1 MRNYA
6 NRHRQRLFAFLVQV
20 QLTLYLFPMGWLCIL
35 SSCQGLQMEPRSPKS
50 RPLRPTFLPSWGGI
64 FKMASSSYMS
74 QIDKSG
80 NYEWLTFNVIL
91 ILSQVSVEVH
101 INVGKE
107 WVYLCLHS
115 LLVLQ
120 FQVTWNSW
128 KKATKRVRLAHNC
141 SLERL
146 NGYNH
151 VRDYFVNKSRT
162 PIAKILWF
170 MTRIVKECRWKSQN
184 NLDIFNLVF
193 IYIKILRFIG
203 SFLNNYYYNGELHHC
218 NMVQK

>member
-1 MRNYA
+1 MCVIMQIGTDNA
-6 NRHRQRLFAFLVQV
+6 FFAFLVKIWIPIL

-35 SSCQGLQMEPRSPKS
+35 SSCQGLQKEPRSPKS

-162 PIAKILWF
+162 PIDNVWF
-170 MTRIVKECRWKSQN
+170 TTWIVNESRRKSQKI
-184 NLDIFNLVF
+184 LDIFNLVF
-193 IYIKILRFIG
+193 IYIKILRFIV
-203 SFLNNYYYNGELHHC
+203 SFSQSLLLL
-218 NMVQK
+218 